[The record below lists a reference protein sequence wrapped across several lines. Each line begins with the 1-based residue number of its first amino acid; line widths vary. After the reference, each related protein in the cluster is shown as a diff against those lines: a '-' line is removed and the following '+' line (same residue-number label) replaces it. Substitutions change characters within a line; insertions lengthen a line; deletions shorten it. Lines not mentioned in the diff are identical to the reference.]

1 MARGQRGHKPGPV
14 KPKKGKNTPV
24 AEASPKAR
32 PSDGAPDELTEM
44 EKQDLFLSCKTALA
58 TAKGK
63 LAKVVADVRNVK
75 KRIKADGFT
84 VAQVEA
90 AILMETAEGE
100 EKLRVEMQ
108 ELLQAAKWVGV
119 PWGSQLDMFNEPD
132 RTPAVDKAH
141 DAGMRASMADKSR
154 KAPHAPESPQAASW
168 YAGYD
173 EHQAEL
179 AKAFKR
185 SPGNSNV
192 KPFPQPMGEAAE

>member
-1 MARGQRGHKPGPV
+1 MARGQRGPKPGPV

-63 LAKVVADVRNVK
+63 LAKVVADVRNIK

-84 VAQVEA
+84 VKQVEA
-90 AILMETAEGE
+90 ALLMETAEGE

-119 PWGSQLDMFNEPD
+119 PWGAQLDMFSEPD
-132 RTPAVDKAH
+132 RTPAVDKAYE
-141 DAGMRASMADKSR
+141 AGKRASMGDKSR
-154 KAPHAPESPQAASW
+154 KAPHSPESPQAASW
-168 YAGYD
+168 YEGYD
-173 EHQAEL
+173 AHQAEL
-179 AKAFKR
+179 HKGFKR
-185 SPGNSNV
+185 GNDNV